1 MTIDRRTLL
10 LGGAATVVGAAA
22 APLLPTTETGVRVA
36 TALPPKRETLT
47 ARATGMVWTHNGRL
61 YQDGENGTEIE
72 LMPYQVEWLNKWSDA
87 EETRLALVRYAG
99 QIG

>member
-1 MTIDRRTLL
+1 MKLSRRSLL
-10 LGGAATVVGAAA
+10 KGLAAVFGAAA
-22 APLLPTTETGVRVA
+22 IPAA
-36 TALPPKRETLT
+36 TAFPPKREKAT
-47 ARATGMVWTHNGRL
+47 ARATGSVWTRDGRL

-87 EETRLALVRYAG
+87 EGIRYVG

>member
-1 MTIDRRTLL
+1 MTIDRRSLL
-10 LGGAATVVGAAA
+10 KGLAAVFGAAA
-22 APLLPTTETGVRVA
+22 IPAHTPAA
-36 TALPPKRETLT
+36 TAFPPKREKAT
-47 ARATGMVWTHNGRL
+47 ARATGSVWTRDGRL

-87 EETRLALVRYAG
+87 EGIRYVG